1 MMHPYFATF
10 YLFLFTAIEIIYASR
25 LSSKDE
31 TTVRTKL
38 GIIRGIQQQF
48 DDTFVNAYLGIP
60 FAQPPIGNRRFALP
74 EMIEPW
80 QGELEAQ
87 KPARTCYITPDS
99 QFPQFPG
106 AEMWNPPNVFDEDCL
121 ALNMWVPEKHDG
133 KVMVWIYGGGFYS
146 GSPSLDLYDGRVLAS
161 RQKTIVVNINYR
173 LGPFGF
179 LYFGSRSSI
188 PGNMGLMDQQ
198 LALRWIYE
206 NIASFGGDPNKITL
220 FGESAGAASVTAHF
234 FAPGSSRYFQRAVL
248 MSGTIANSW
257 AIKEKNMAL
266 QTSMFL
272 AEKLNCTSGRNKH
285 SDVHLIEKCIRQA
298 SAANIQ
304 KAADAVGVD
313 QVLPMTFPFVPVEE
327 DEHFF
332 KGNLFTKL
340 KMRDFTKDISVL
352 IGSMKD
358 EGTYWLPYYFLNP
371 KMGFQF
377 NHTISADDPSN
388 RALINRAQYTC
399 SIQSF
404 IPYFDDSQLVKHAL
418 LHAYEEI
425 SESKDPQERLRDG
438 VARFIGD
445 FFFTCSLIE
454 FADILADNIYGSVY
468 MYYFTKRSSAN
479 PWPKWMGVMH
489 GYEIEYV
496 FGQPFRHS
504 HLYAQSQ
511 LDSEKRFSETIMK
524 YWATFAAEGVPRPQW
539 PKYNK
544 VTRKAFV
551 LNDKITGSNHQID
564 VDVHGKSCSLLSEAQ
579 AVVNY
584 KCNTKGNAYKWLHSG
599 VSSWTI
605 GVSFYILIIII
616 NRCLVLS
623 Q

>member
-1 MMHPYFATF
+1 Q
-10 YLFLFTAIEIIYASR
+10 L
-25 LSSKDE
+25 
-31 TTVRTKL
+31 
-38 GIIRGIQQQF
+38 
-48 DDTFVNAYLGIP
+48 DDIFVNAYLGIP

-74 EMIEPW
+74 EMVEPW

-106 AEMWNPPNVFDEDCL
+106 AEMWNPPNVYDEDCL

-133 KVMVWIYGGGFYS
+133 NVMVWIYGGGFYS

-161 RQKTIVVNINYR
+161 RQKIIVVNINYR

-179 LYFGSRSSI
+179 LYFGDRSSI

-234 FAPGSSRYFQRAVL
+234 FAPGSFRYFRRAVL

-266 QTSMFL
+266 QTAMFL
-272 AEKLNCTSGRNKH
+272 ADKLNCTAGHGKI
-285 SDVHLIEKCIRQA
+285 SDVNLIAKCIRQA
-298 SAANIQ
+298 PAASIQ

-313 QVLPMTFPFVPVEE
+313 QALPMTFPFVPVEE

-332 KGNLFTKL
+332 KGNIFTKL
-340 KMRDFTKDISVL
+340 KMRDFTKNISVL

-377 NHTISADDPSN
+377 NHTISADDPTN

-418 LHAYEEI
+418 LHAYEEVSLI
-425 SESKDPQERLRDG
+425 DLIFIELMTDLRMRKVSESKDPQERLRDG

-468 MYYFTKRSSAN
+468 MYYFTERSSAN

-511 LDSEKRFSETIMK
+511 VDSEKRFSEAIMK
-524 YWATFAAEGVPRPQW
+524 YWATFAIEGAPRPKW

-551 LNDKITGSNHQID
+551 LNDEITSSSHKII
-564 VDVHGKSCSLLSEAQ
+564 VDVHGKSCNLLSEAQ
-579 AVVNY
+579 AVVN
-584 KCNTKGNAYKWLHSG
+584 HSK
-599 VSSWTI
+599 
-605 GVSFYILIIII
+605 IL
-616 NRCLVLS
+616 S
-623 Q
+623 

>member
-10 YLFLFTAIEIIYASR
+10 HLFLFTTIQTTNAFKIPHQ
-25 LSSKDE
+25 DE
-31 TTVRTKL
+31 PVVHTKL
-38 GIIRGIQQQF
+38 GIIRGIQQKF
-48 DDTFVNAYLGIP
+48 DNTFVNAYLGIP
-60 FAQPPIGNRRFALP
+60 FAQPPINNRRFALP

-80 QGELEAQ
+80 QGELDAQ
-87 KPARTCYITPDS
+87 KLARTCYITPDS

-106 AEMWNPPNVFDEDCL
+106 AEMWNPPNVYDEDCL

-133 KVMVWIYGGGFYS
+133 KVMVWIFGGGFYS
-146 GSPSLDLYDGRVLAS
+146 GSPSLDLYDGRMLAS
-161 RQKTIVVNINYR
+161 RQKTIIININYR

-179 LYFGSRSSI
+179 LYFGSKSSI

-206 NIASFGGDPNKITL
+206 NIDSFGGDPDKITL

-234 FAPGSSRYFQRAVL
+234 FAPGSFRYFRRAVL

-257 AIKEKNMAL
+257 AIKEKDMAL
-266 QTSMFL
+266 QMSMFL
-272 AEKLNCTSGRNKH
+272 AKKLNCTRGKGKNL
-285 SDVHLIEKCIRQA
+285 DFDLIAQCIRLA
-298 SAANIQ
+298 PAAEIQ
-304 KAADAVGVD
+304 KAADAVAVE
-313 QVLPMTFPFVPVEE
+313 QILPLTFPFVPVEE

-340 KMRDFTKDISVL
+340 KMRDFIKNISVL
-352 IGSMKD
+352 IGSVKD
-358 EGTYWLPYYFLNP
+358 EGTYWLPYYFLSP

-388 RALINRAQYTC
+388 RALINRAQYKS

-404 IPYFDDSQLVKHAL
+404 IPYFDDSQLVRHAL

-425 SESKDPQERLRDG
+425 SESKNPQEKLRDG

-454 FADILADNIYGSVY
+454 FADILADNIHGSVY

-504 HLYAQSQ
+504 HLYSQSQ
-511 LDSEKRFSETIMK
+511 IDSERRFSETIMK
-524 YWATFAAEGVPRPQW
+524 YWTSFAAEGVPGPQW

-551 LNDKITGSNHQID
+551 LNDQITGTSHQID

-579 AVVNY
+579 AVVNH
-584 KCNTKGNAYKWLHSG
+584 KCNIKDEIIWLHDG
-599 VSSWTI
+599 VSSRII
-605 GVSFYILIIII
+605 GFSFFNFCILIIMS
-616 NRCLVLS
+616 RCLVLS
-623 Q
+623 

>member
-10 YLFLFTAIEIIYASR
+10 YLFLLTAIETTYTSR
-25 LSSKDE
+25 ISPKE
-31 TTVRTKL
+31 EPVVRTKL

-48 DDTFVNAYLGIP
+48 GDTFVNAYLGIP
-60 FAQPPIGNRRFALP
+60 FAQPPLGSRRFALP
-74 EMIEPW
+74 EMIKPW

-87 KPARTCYITPDS
+87 KPARTCYITPDN

-106 AEMWNPPNVFDEDCL
+106 AEMWNPPNVHDEDCL
-121 ALNMWVPEKHDG
+121 ALNMWVPQKHDG

-161 RQKTIVVNINYR
+161 RQKTIIVNINYR

-179 LYFGSRSSI
+179 LYFGDKSSI

-234 FAPGSSRYFQRAVL
+234 FAPESFRYFRRAVL

-266 QTSMFL
+266 QTSIFL
-272 AEKLNCTSGRNKH
+272 AEKLNCTSGHNKH
-285 SDVHLIEKCIRQA
+285 SDVNLIAECIRQA

-304 KAADAVGVD
+304 KAADAVGMD
-313 QVLPMTFPFVPVEE
+313 QTLPMTFPFVPVEE

-340 KMRDFTKDISVL
+340 RMRDFTKNISVL
-352 IGSMKD
+352 VGSMKD

-377 NHTISADDPSN
+377 NHTISADDPTN

-404 IPYFDDSQLVKHAL
+404 IPYFDGSQLVKHAL
-418 LHAYEEI
+418 LHAYEEV

-511 LDSEKRFSETIMK
+511 LDSEKRFSEAIMK

-551 LNDKITGSNHQID
+551 LNDEITGTSHQID

-579 AVVNY
+579 AVISH
-584 KCNTKGNAYKWLHSG
+584 NAFASAWL
-599 VSSWTI
+599 
-605 GVSFYILIIII
+605 
-616 NRCLVLS
+616 
-623 Q
+623 